1 MPTAT
6 FLKGGKMASDKKP
19 RQLSDNFMFPKLFQ
33 AFRMAVQPGK
43 LIVALLGLMVI
54 CLAGYLMDFSGTVVV
69 NSAGREAGSELDVY
83 MAGQDVQ
90 AFQEKH
96 RTKGS
101 RTGVFS
107 TLWDFGSK
115 KFHAALRNLF
125 EINFASMADNIG
137 DYFKAV
143 AWAMRFHYAYCLV
156 FVVIKL
162 AVLSVIGGA
171 ICRMAALQF
180 ARGER
185 TGIIEA
191 LRFGVKR
198 FTSFFFAPLL
208 PIIGI
213 GLVAGII
220 FVLGLGA
227 KIPYVGGLIMALLMV
242 LVLFLG
248 TLIAIM
254 LIGTAAGF
262 NLMFPA
268 VAYDGADAFDSVSRS
283 FSYVFSRP
291 WRMGFYTLTATIHGA
306 ICYVFVRL
314 FAFLLLSATHLLLS
328 SAVGLGGNGG
338 NIDAFWGKPEFMN
351 LIGSSSASPTGV
363 IENVAAV
370 IIYLALWVV
379 AGLVVAVVINYYY
392 SANTIIYALMRNKVD
407 NAEIDEIHQDAE
419 EPGIDSIATL
429 ARL

>member
-1 MPTAT
+1 
-6 FLKGGKMASDKKP
+6 MASDKKP

-69 NSAGREAGSELDVY
+69 NSAGQEAGSELDVY

-107 TLWDFGSK
+107 TLWGFGSK

-125 EINFASMADNIG
+125 EMNFASMADNIG

-143 AWAMRFHYAYCLV
+143 AWAMRFHYAYCIV

-171 ICRMAALQF
+171 VCRMAALQF

-213 GLVAGII
+213 GFVAGII

-248 TLIAIM
+248 TLIAM
-254 LIGTAAGF
+254 TLIGTAAGF

-338 NIDAFWGKPEFMN
+338 NLDAFWGKPEFMN
-351 LIGSSSASPTGV
+351 LLGSSSAAPTGV

>member
-1 MPTAT
+1 
-6 FLKGGKMASDKKP
+6 MASEKKP
-19 RQLSDNFMFPKLFQ
+19 QLLSDNFMFPKLFQ

-43 LIVALLGLMVI
+43 LIVALMGLTVI
-54 CLAGYLMDFSGTVVV
+54 CLAGYVMDFSGTVVV
-69 NSAGREAGSELDVY
+69 SSAGQKTISELDVY
-83 MAGQDVQ
+83 MDSPSPGQAVSEFRQ
-90 AFQEKH
+90 KH
-96 RTKGS
+96 LTKGS
-101 RTGVFS
+101 RTGVFA
-107 TLWDFGSK
+107 TLWDFGSG

-125 EINFASMADNIG
+125 EMNFASMAENIG
-137 DYFKAV
+137 GYFKAV
-143 AWAMRFHYAYCLV
+143 AWAMRFHYAYCLI

-162 AVLSVIGGA
+162 AVLAVIGGA
-171 ICRMAALQF
+171 VCRMAALQF
-180 ARGER
+180 ACGER

-191 LRFGVKR
+191 LRFGFKR

-213 GLVAGII
+213 GFVAGII

-227 KIPYVGGLIMALLMV
+227 RIPYVGGLIMALLMV

-248 TLIAIM
+248 TLIAVA

-306 ICYVFVRL
+306 ICYVIVRL
-314 FAFLLLSATHLLLS
+314 FAFLLLSVTHSLLS
-328 SAVGLGGNGG
+328 SAVGLGGIGG
-338 NIDAFWGKPEFMN
+338 NLEALFWDKPEFMN
-351 LIGSSSASPTGV
+351 LLGSSSVTPTGL
-363 IENVAAV
+363 IDYIAAG

-407 NAEIDEIHQDAE
+407 NAALDEIHRDAE
-419 EPGIDSIATL
+419 ESGVDSIATL
-429 ARL
+429 ARP

>member
-1 MPTAT
+1 
-6 FLKGGKMASDKKP
+6 
-19 RQLSDNFMFPKLFQ
+19 MFPKLFQ

-115 KFHAALRNLF
+115 KFHVALRNLF
-125 EINFASMADNIG
+125 EMNFASMADNIG

-213 GLVAGII
+213 GFVAGII

-248 TLIAIM
+248 TLIAIT

-283 FSYVFSRP
+283 FSYIFSRP

-338 NIDAFWGKPEFMN
+338 NLDAFWGKPEFMN

>member
-1 MPTAT
+1 MPSAT

-69 NSAGREAGSELDVY
+69 NSAGQEAGSELDVY

-96 RTKGS
+96 RTKGL

-107 TLWDFGSK
+107 TLWGFGSK

-125 EINFASMADNIG
+125 EMNFASMADNIG

-314 FAFLLLSATHLLLS
+314 FVFLLLSATHLLLS

-338 NIDAFWGKPEFMN
+338 NLDAFWGKPEFMN
-351 LIGSSSASPTGV
+351 LLGSSSASPTGV

-379 AGLVVAVVINYYY
+379 AGLVVTVVINYYY

-407 NAEIDEIHQDAE
+407 NAAIDEIHQDAE

-429 ARL
+429 ARP

>member
-1 MPTAT
+1 
-6 FLKGGKMASDKKP
+6 MASDKKP

-213 GLVAGII
+213 GFVAGII

-248 TLIAIM
+248 TLIAIT

-291 WRMGFYTLTATIHGA
+291 WRMGFYTFTATIHGA

-338 NIDAFWGKPEFMN
+338 NLDAFWGKPEFMN

-407 NAEIDEIHQDAE
+407 NAAIDEIHQDAE

>member
-1 MPTAT
+1 
-6 FLKGGKMASDKKP
+6 MASDKKP

-213 GLVAGII
+213 GFVAGII

-248 TLIAIM
+248 TLIAIT

-314 FAFLLLSATHLLLS
+314 FAFLLLSATHLLLA

-351 LIGSSSASPTGV
+351 LIGSSSAAPTGV

>member
-171 ICRMAALQF
+171 VCRMAALQF

-213 GLVAGII
+213 GFVAGII

-248 TLIAIM
+248 TLIAIT

-314 FAFLLLSATHLLLS
+314 FAFLLLSATHLLLA

-351 LIGSSSASPTGV
+351 LIGSSSAAPTGV